1 MTKRSLIQ
9 NLALV
14 SAVVVAAFSS
24 LGVLG
29 YARAY
34 QQIHNFPGAEV
45 EWSGFT
51 VPLVFVLL
59 QLVVSVVGALGMLFA
74 PSRHLRAF
82 AMIFVVGV
90 FAAIC
95 GRWFVVALG
104 VLPAPS
110 VAGVAVSLLALA
122 WFAFLATALRPN
134 YAFKPT
140 AGGVSGSSEPPGP
153 AAA

>member
-9 NLALV
+9 NLTLV
-14 SAVVVAAFSS
+14 TAIAVVGLSS

-29 YARAY
+29 YVRAY
-34 QQIHNFPGAEV
+34 QQIRSFPGAEV
-45 EWSGFT
+45 EWSGFI

-74 PSRHLRAF
+74 PSRHLRTF
-82 AMIFVVGV
+82 ATVFVVGV
-90 FAAIC
+90 LAAIC
-95 GRWFVVALG
+95 GRWLAVVFG
-104 VLPAPS
+104 VLRGP
-110 VAGVAVSLLALA
+110 GVASVVVSLLTFA
-122 WFAFLATALRPN
+122 WFAFLAVALRPN

-140 AGGVSGSSEPPGP
+140 AGEVSGSSEPPGP